1 MCGIIGLFNIQNE
14 DAMRS
19 EALKMV
25 RKIRHRGPDWSGSY
39 SDENCI
45 LMHERLSIVDVE
57 HGAQPLY
64 DKKTKRV
71 LAVQFL
77 YYASECRA
85 EVICS
90 LQFEI
95 ATSSFLREFLKVSIR
110 A

>member
-14 DAMRS
+14 EEMRQ

-39 SDENCI
+39 SDKNCV

-64 DKKTKRV
+64 DAKNKLLDK
-71 LAVQFL
+71 LEL
-77 YYASECRA
+77 C
-85 EVICS
+85 
-90 LQFEI
+90 EI
-95 ATSSFLREFLKVSIR
+95 ENHIPHQLFRLIWAAIR
-110 A
+110 LDILVDFTQGQHLE